1 MKSTDSEQEGVGM
14 ELEQYR
20 NRLEQMVEEK
30 SKDLIAIQENLEAT
44 NRRQALFIK
53 VLQILQLEPDIP
65 TAMNMALAE
74 IGRYTGVDRLATW
87 ENHLDGITYGCTNE
101 WCNDG
106 IEPAIDYLRSMTI
119 EAGKPWFDML
129 EENHII
135 CTSDIYSLDPF
146 ITQMLEI
153 QGVKAIAVFPLSQ
166 LGVHFGF
173 LSFNFCWNKQWDE
186 KDVELMSQISQIVST
201 ATKRWQVETSLQL
214 SQRTMQKVLDN
225 INANIFVCDY
235 DTQKVLFANKP
246 FREEAGQVSGNA
258 ECWKMLNAGLNG
270 LCAHCP
276 KPQLLDA
283 DRKFTGVHFWEDY
296 NPITERWYTIQSMA
310 IKWLDGRWAIMELAT
325 DITTRKQ
332 VELELILAKEKAE
345 ESDRLKSAFLANMSH
360 EIRTPLNAIVGFS
373 EIIALTEDEVEK
385 AEYLNII
392 QKNSNLLLQLI
403 NDILDLS
410 RIESG
415 KSEMNF
421 QLVEMTGLIDEVE
434 KVHRLKMKTGI
445 RLNVIRPDEEIWI
458 MVDRNRITQVLFN
471 FLSNAIKNTHEG
483 AITLGLEVCGEW
495 LKVYVT
501 DTGCGIAKEKLPLI
515 FNRFEKLNDFVQGTG
530 LGLPI
535 CQSIVE
541 RLGGKISVESEVGV
555 GSTFVMTLPYRQFVL
570 GADGEPVEINAH
582 VERRSDGRKK
592 ILIAEDTESN
602 FMQINIL
609 LKKDYTISWVTN
621 GEEAVNSFLH
631 ERPDLILMDIRMPV
645 MNGIQATE
653 KIRTIDIDLPI
664 VAVTANAFLIEQQ
677 QALAAG
683 CNDIIAKPYTYER
696 LKETIIKY
704 I

>member
-1 MKSTDSEQEGVGM
+1 MIHFVIMAQDKIKMHDSASHTTEKDENTELLKEKLLKVNSVLAAHQIALWEININTLECTFTQEYFESLGLDKVGIRYLNLEEFCSFVHPDDKHLVSLEGFQKKLDGFDESNVLRVRCVGAHGEIVWLEDHLLSVEKDKSGNLERLLCYTVNVTGQCEREAHISRVEERNRKIIQALPEFIFILDQDFFITDVLMSSDTILLHPVEQLRGADGRTIYSPEVSDLFLRNIRQCLEDGELKEIEYPLDVDDCERHYFQARIAPFEDNKVMALIHDIGDRVQRSNELIEAKQRAEEADRMKSV
-14 ELEQYR
+14 
-20 NRLEQMVEEK
+20 
-30 SKDLIAIQENLEAT
+30 
-44 NRRQALFIK
+44 
-53 VLQILQLEPDIP
+53 
-65 TAMNMALAE
+65 
-74 IGRYTGVDRLATW
+74 
-87 ENHLDGITYGCTNE
+87 
-101 WCNDG
+101 
-106 IEPAIDYLRSMTI
+106 
-119 EAGKPWFDML
+119 
-129 EENHII
+129 
-135 CTSDIYSLDPF
+135 
-146 ITQMLEI
+146 
-153 QGVKAIAVFPLSQ
+153 
-166 LGVHFGF
+166 
-173 LSFNFCWNKQWDE
+173 
-186 KDVELMSQISQIVST
+186 
-201 ATKRWQVETSLQL
+201 
-214 SQRTMQKVLDN
+214 
-225 INANIFVCDY
+225 
-235 DTQKVLFANKP
+235 
-246 FREEAGQVSGNA
+246 
-258 ECWKMLNAGLNG
+258 
-270 LCAHCP
+270 
-276 KPQLLDA
+276 
-283 DRKFTGVHFWEDY
+283 
-296 NPITERWYTIQSMA
+296 
-310 IKWLDGRWAIMELAT
+310 
-325 DITTRKQ
+325 
-332 VELELILAKEKAE
+332 
-345 ESDRLKSAFLANMSH
+345 FLANMSH

-434 KVHRLKMKTGI
+434 KVHRLKMKTAI

-621 GEEAVNSFLH
+621 GEEAVNSFLR

-653 KIRTIDIDLPI
+653 KIRTVDIDLPI

>member
-1 MKSTDSEQEGVGM
+1 MIHFVIMAQDKIKMHDSASHTTEKDENTELLKEKLLKVNSVLAAHQIALWEININTLECTFTQEYFESLGLDKVGIRYQNLEEFCSFVHPDDKHLVSLEGFQKKLDGFDESNVLRVRCVGAHGEIVWLEDHLLSVEKDKSGNLERLLCYTVNVTGQCEREAHISRVEERNRKIIQALPEFIFILDQDFFITDVLMSSDTILLHPVEQLRGADGRTIYSPEVSDLFLRNIRQCLEDGELKEIEYPLDVDDCERHYFQARIAPFEDNKVMALIHDIGDRVQRSNELIEAKQRAEEADRMKSV
-14 ELEQYR
+14 
-20 NRLEQMVEEK
+20 
-30 SKDLIAIQENLEAT
+30 
-44 NRRQALFIK
+44 
-53 VLQILQLEPDIP
+53 
-65 TAMNMALAE
+65 
-74 IGRYTGVDRLATW
+74 
-87 ENHLDGITYGCTNE
+87 
-101 WCNDG
+101 
-106 IEPAIDYLRSMTI
+106 
-119 EAGKPWFDML
+119 
-129 EENHII
+129 
-135 CTSDIYSLDPF
+135 
-146 ITQMLEI
+146 
-153 QGVKAIAVFPLSQ
+153 
-166 LGVHFGF
+166 
-173 LSFNFCWNKQWDE
+173 
-186 KDVELMSQISQIVST
+186 
-201 ATKRWQVETSLQL
+201 
-214 SQRTMQKVLDN
+214 
-225 INANIFVCDY
+225 
-235 DTQKVLFANKP
+235 
-246 FREEAGQVSGNA
+246 
-258 ECWKMLNAGLNG
+258 
-270 LCAHCP
+270 
-276 KPQLLDA
+276 
-283 DRKFTGVHFWEDY
+283 
-296 NPITERWYTIQSMA
+296 
-310 IKWLDGRWAIMELAT
+310 
-325 DITTRKQ
+325 
-332 VELELILAKEKAE
+332 
-345 ESDRLKSAFLANMSH
+345 FLANMSH

-410 RIESG
+410 RIEPG

-434 KVHRLKMKTGI
+434 KVHRLKMKTAI

-621 GEEAVNSFLH
+621 GEEAVNSFLR

-653 KIRTIDIDLPI
+653 KIRTVDIDLPI